1 MLPLVLMALLMGQTS
16 DQAPAAATAPVARV
30 ADTATAQPV
39 AAPRERLI
47 CRSRDGV
54 ESRLQSRRDRV
65 CRTRAQ
71 WDAVEAA
78 HAIEARGLTQN
89 SGSVQYTPPGG

>member
-16 DQAPAAATAPVARV
+16 DQAPAAETVAVTRV
-30 ADTATAQPV
+30 AETAAAQP
-39 AAPRERLI
+39 AAPRERLV

-54 ESRLQSRRDRV
+54 ESRLQSRRERV

-71 WDAVEAA
+71 WDAIEAA
-78 HAIEARGLTQN
+78 HAIEARGITQT